1 MEVKGTIE
9 VGWVGLLGAKIN
21 IFFQALNHN
30 MSKKINSSEAS
41 AASNAAP
48 DSPMNK
54 RTKPDRTALAMTAT
68 PSDEVM
74 NALFEQ
80 VAVREDKKCIIGY

>member
-1 MEVKGTIE
+1 M
-9 VGWVGLLGAKIN
+9 GWPEGWASPRSILCL
-21 IFFQALNHN
+21 QALNRK

-48 DSPMNK
+48 GSPINK
-54 RTKPDRTALAMTAT
+54 RVKDRGNDLAMAAT

-80 VAVREDKKCIIGY
+80 VAVRGANDI

>member
-1 MEVKGTIE
+1 MSC
-9 VGWVGLLGAKIN
+9 L
-21 IFFQALNHN
+21 QALNHN

-48 DSPMNK
+48 GSPMNK
-54 RTKPDRTALAMTAT
+54 RTKERSDAAMTAT

-80 VAVREDKKCIIGY
+80 VAVREDDSVSVTMGHYSITRT

>member
-1 MEVKGTIE
+1 
-9 VGWVGLLGAKIN
+9 
-21 IFFQALNHN
+21 

-41 AASNAAP
+41 AASNVAP
-48 DSPMNK
+48 GSPVTK
-54 RTKPDRTALAMTAT
+54 RMKDRNELALTAT

-80 VAVREDKKCIIGY
+80 VAVRADTSIYHWLL

>member
-1 MEVKGTIE
+1 
-9 VGWVGLLGAKIN
+9 
-21 IFFQALNHN
+21 
-30 MSKKINSSEAS
+30 MSKKINSSEAP

-48 DSPMNK
+48 GSPMNK
-54 RTKPDRTALAMTAT
+54 RTKDRSDLAMTAT

-80 VAVREDKKCIIGY
+80 VAVRKDRSLAINDDML